1 MPYITWLTLSYIVI
15 CFYFLLMILLYI
27 FLILVWCM
35 SSRFF
40 LTTANFSIPALSL
53 KIKCNVLHVQNGDI
67 KEASSVFWSG
77 GITRPQENC
86 RTDWGKD
93 LYCRHQSGIRLMLG
107 SIIWIFS
114 RHEYTHA
121 YVCGFMLVH
130 VCVVCPHFLTGHS
143 VKVLIFLLI
152 LLTSVLF
159 IVTKVL
165 FKYKGSV
172 QNANNESIHK

>member
-1 MPYITWLTLSYIVI
+1 MPYITWLTLGYIVI

-77 GITRPQENC
+77 GITRTQENC
-86 RTDWGKD
+86 RTVWGKD

-107 SIIWIFS
+107 SIIWILS
-114 RHEYTHA
+114 RHEYT
-121 YVCGFMLVH
+121 H

-143 VKVLIFLLI
+143 VEVLIFSLI

-165 FKYKGSV
+165 FKYKVSV